1 MSEDR
6 HGGSVAGFSA
16 PGRRPVRPHALDEAR
31 FPIRGYYVP
40 DDPIATPANVPPML
54 DLYRE
59 ADIETQWIDPSDLNV
74 SSVGHLGFFHSDVGR
89 PLWDDALDWLNRQ
102 T

>member
-1 MSEDR
+1 
-6 HGGSVAGFSA
+6 
-16 PGRRPVRPHALDEAR
+16 
-31 FPIRGYYVP
+31 
-40 DDPIATPANVPPML
+40 ML
-54 DLYRE
+54 NLYRE

-74 SSVGHLGFFHSDVGR
+74 SSVGHLGFFHPDVSR

>member
-1 MSEDR
+1 MPASLPPD
-6 HGGSVAGFSA
+6 GA
-16 PGRRPVRPHALDEAR
+16 PFGPTHFDEAR

-40 DDPIATPANVPPML
+40 DDPVATPANVSPML

-59 ADIETQWIDPSDLNV
+59 ADIKTQWIDPSDLNM
-74 SSVGHLGFFHSDVGR
+74 SSVGHLSFFHSDVGR